1 MAGMMADNRFTDAAK
16 SAAIG
21 FTLTVAAFAGIALNA
36 QGIGSHNSN
45 APVNFGADR
54 IELQDRQDR
63 VVLAG
68 NVVIEQAGLTLRSA
82 RTLILY
88 SDAGALSIQRMTA
101 TGGVRVTRGDEA
113 ATGDVAVYDF
123 NRRIITMAGNVRLR
137 RGGDTLN
144 GGRLTIDLESGVSS
158 VDGRASGTSPIT
170 GDPDLDGVRNEN
182 SSGRVTG
189 TFRVPQN

>member
-1 MAGMMADNRFTDAAK
+1 MASFSFTDAAR

-21 FTLTVAAFAGIALNA
+21 FSLTIAAFAGIALNA

-170 GDPDLDGVRNEN
+170 GDPDLDGVGNEN

>member
-1 MAGMMADNRFTDAAK
+1 MTGTIANAVK
-16 SAAIG
+16 SATIG
-21 FTLTVAAFAGIALNA
+21 FALTVAAFAGVGLSA

-88 SDAGALSIQRMTA
+88 SDAGTLSIQRMTA
-101 TGGVRVTRGDEA
+101 TGGVQVTRGGET

-144 GGRLTIDLESGVSS
+144 GGRLTIDLESGVAS
-158 VDGRASGTSPIT
+158 VDGRASGTSPVT
-170 GDPDLDGVRNEN
+170 GEPSVGES

-189 TFRVPQN
+189 TFRVPQD